1 MAKEELPKDFR
12 YLVRIHNTDLDGNK
26 AVYMALTKI
35 NGISYSV
42 SSALCQLAKIEKTQK
57 AGTLKDA
64 QVQKLDET
72 IKNFSELAPAWML
85 NRRNDVNDGQNRHLY
100 TGDLQFSQ
108 DNDIRMMKK
117 IRSYKGVRHS
127 IGQPVRGQRTRS
139 NFRRNKG
146 KGPGVIRSKATK
158 AANAEK
164 ENKK

>member
-12 YLVRIHNTDLDGNK
+12 YLVRVHNTDLDGQKPIYK
-26 AVYMALTKI
+26 ALCKI
-35 NGISYSV
+35 RGISFSMSNAICA
-42 SSALCQLAKIEKTQK
+42 SSGVEKTERT
-57 AGTLKDA
+57 GTLNES
-64 QVQKLDET
+64 QIQKLDNT
-72 IKNFSELAPAWML
+72 IKNISELIPEWML
-85 NRRNDVNDGQNRHLY
+85 NRRKDSIDGVSRHVY
-100 TGDLQFSQ
+100 MGDLQYSQ
-108 DNDIRMMKK
+108 EQDIRMMKK

-146 KGPGVIRSKATK
+146 KGPGVIRSKQTK